1 MQSFGFQDAGMKAFQ
16 QDMILVLVESVTPR
30 GLSNL
35 LGWKSGICMS
45 YRARYEYI
53 LTFLADMVSLIC
65 AVVLSRFIFD
75 AWFQMIPEEHN
86 SQEYLQFYL
95 MLAVAFA
102 IGFIL
107 FDQEEDITHRS
118 LKKEILRAAVMTFAI
133 GAVLALLLVLGKM
146 PLGDSRYFFVG
157 ILAFNFILQPV
168 FHTSVKS
175 YLRESG
181 KASPMKK
188 LVGVLTVADRAQ
200 PLLED
205 LKKDW
210 SKEICGVALMDA
222 TKEEI
227 GQTIYGLPIKAG
239 FEDFMTWVRRDA
251 LDEVYLDVPYDSGAS
266 LENYLAELESMGL
279 DVHFSVPLL
288 EKLYRGHPGEGW
300 RSQAAASLE
309 RRGNTYLIGISTV
322 HHNIRD
328 MLLKRIIDICG
339 ALVGLVISIPFIA
352 IVAIPLK
359 IESPGPLFFKQ
370 KRVGLNGRY
379 FYIYKLRSMY
389 MDAEERKKEL
399 MAKNEMNGFM
409 FKMTDDPRITKVG
422 KFIRKTSIDELP
434 QFWNVLRGDMS
445 LVGTRPPTVDEY
457 KHYESHHK
465 RRLSMK
471 PGITGMWQVSGRS
484 SIENFEDVVSLDTQ
498 YIDNWSLG
506 LDIQILIK
514 TVAVVFAG
522 SGAK

>member
-1 MQSFGFQDAGMKAFQ
+1 
-16 QDMILVLVESVTPR
+16 
-30 GLSNL
+30 
-35 LGWKSGICMS
+35 MS

-65 AVVLSRFIFD
+65 AVMLSRLVFD
-75 AWFQMIPEEHN
+75 AWLHVIPEEYG

-95 MLAVAFA
+95 MLAVALA
-102 IGFIL
+102 ASFIL
-107 FDQEEDITHRS
+107 LDQKEDITHRS
-118 LKKEILRAAVMTFAI
+118 LRSDVLRSAVMTFAI
-133 GAVLALLLVLGKM
+133 GAVLSLLLVLGKM

-157 ILAFNFILQPV
+157 ILAFHFILQPV
-168 FHTSVKS
+168 FHALVKK
-175 YLRESG
+175 YLRASG

-188 LVGVLTVADRAQ
+188 LVGVLTISDRAQ
-200 PLLED
+200 PLLDD

-222 TKEEI
+222 TQEEI
-227 GQTIYGLPIKAG
+227 GQTICGLPIKAG
-239 FEDFMTWVRRDA
+239 VEDFISWVRRDA
-251 LDEVYLDVPYDSGAS
+251 LDEIYLDVPYDSGAS
-266 LENYLAELESMGL
+266 LENYLVELESMGL
-279 DVHFSVPLL
+279 NVHFSVPLL
-288 EKLYRGHPGEGW
+288 EKLYGSHSGDGRGKQVA
-300 RSQAAASLE
+300 SSLE
-309 RRGNTYLIGISTV
+309 KRGNTYLIGISTV

-328 MLLKRIIDICG
+328 VLLKRIMDICG
-339 ALVGLVISIPFIA
+339 ALAGLVISIPLIA
-352 IVAIPLK
+352 MVAIPLK
-359 IESPGPLFFKQ
+359 MESPGPLFFKQ

-399 MAKNEMNGFM
+399 LEKNEMNGLM
-409 FKMTDDPRITKVG
+409 FKMTDDPRVTKVG

-457 KHYESHHK
+457 KRYESHHK

-484 SIENFEDVVSLDTQ
+484 SIEDFEDVVALDTQ
-498 YIDNWSLG
+498 YIDNWLPK
-506 LDIQILIK
+506 LDIQILVRTI
-514 TVAVVFAG
+514 AVVLAG
-522 SGAK
+522 KGAK

>member
-1 MQSFGFQDAGMKAFQ
+1 
-16 QDMILVLVESVTPR
+16 
-30 GLSNL
+30 
-35 LGWKSGICMS
+35 MS

-53 LTFLADMVSLIC
+53 LTFWADMISLLC
-65 AVVLSRFIFD
+65 AVILSRFAFD
-75 AWFQMIPEEHN
+75 EWFEVIPKKYG

-95 MLAVAFA
+95 MLVVAFA
-102 IGFIL
+102 ISFIL
-107 FDQEEDITHRS
+107 FDQEEDITHRN
-118 LKKEILRAAVMTFAI
+118 LKQEILRAFVMTFTI

-157 ILAFNFILQPV
+157 ILTFNFLLQPI
-168 FHTSVKS
+168 FHTLVKS
-175 YLRESG
+175 YLRASG
-181 KASPMKK
+181 KGSSMKK
-188 LVGVLTVADRAQ
+188 LVGVLTVEDRAQ
-200 PLLED
+200 PLLDD

-222 TKEEI
+222 QPEEI
-227 GQTIYGLPIKAG
+227 GKTICGLPIKAG
-239 FEDFMTWVRRDA
+239 FEDFMSWVRRDA

-266 LENYLAELESMGL
+266 LENYLVELESMGL

-288 EKLYRGHPGEGW
+288 EKLYSGHPGEGW
-300 RSQAAASLE
+300 RSQAASSLE
-309 RRGNTYLIGISTV
+309 KRGNTYLIGISTV

-328 MLLKRIIDICG
+328 MLLKRIMDICG

-370 KRVGLNGRY
+370 KRVGLNGRF

-399 MAKNEMNGFM
+399 MAKNEMSGFM

-434 QFWNVLRGDMS
+434 QFFNVLRGEMS

-484 SIENFEDVVSLDTQ
+484 SIENFEEVVALDTQ
-498 YIDNWSLG
+498 YIDNWSLK
-506 LDIQILIK
+506 LDLQILFK
-514 TVAVVFAG
+514 TVAVVFMG
-522 SGAK
+522 KGAK

>member
-1 MQSFGFQDAGMKAFQ
+1 
-16 QDMILVLVESVTPR
+16 
-30 GLSNL
+30 
-35 LGWKSGICMS
+35 MS

-53 LTFLADMVSLIC
+53 LTFVAD
-65 AVVLSRFIFD
+65 AVALVCSVGVARLIFD
-75 AWFQMIPEEHN
+75 HWFQMIPE
-86 SQEYLQFYL
+86 SYDQQAYLQFYL
-95 MLAVAFA
+95 MLTVAFA
-102 IGFIL
+102 ISFVC
-107 FDQEEDITHRS
+107 FDQEDDITRRS
-118 LKKEILRAAVMTFAI
+118 TKVEILRSLEMTFLL
-133 GAVLALLLVLGKM
+133 GAVLAFFLILGKM
-146 PLGDSRYFFVG
+146 PIGDSRYFVVG
-157 ILAFNFILQPV
+157 ILAFNALLQPA
-168 FHTSVKS
+168 FHTIVKN
-175 YLRESG
+175 YLRKSG
-181 KASPMKK
+181 KGNVMKK
-188 LVGVLTVADRAQ
+188 LVGVLTISERAQ

-210 SKEICGVALMDA
+210 SKQVCGVALMDA
-222 TKEEI
+222 QPEEI
-227 GQTIYGLPIKAG
+227 GQQICGLPIKAG
-239 FEDFMTWVRRDA
+239 FEDFMSWVRRDA

-288 EKLYRGHPGEGW
+288 EKLYNGRSGEGW

-309 RRGNTYLIGISTV
+309 KRGNTYLIGMSTV
-322 HHNIRD
+322 HHSIRD
-328 MLLKRIIDICG
+328 ILLKRIMDICG
-339 ALVGLVISIPFIA
+339 ALVGLVVSIPFIA

-359 IESPGPLFFKQ
+359 MESPGPLFFKQ

-399 MAKNEMNGFM
+399 MAKNEMSGLM

-434 QFWNVLRGDMS
+434 QFFNVLRGDMS

-457 KHYESHHK
+457 KHYENHHK

-498 YIDNWSLG
+498 YIDNWSLK
-506 LDIQILIK
+506 LDVQILFK
-514 TVAVVFAG
+514 TVMVVFAG
-522 SGAK
+522 KGAK

>member
-1 MQSFGFQDAGMKAFQ
+1 
-16 QDMILVLVESVTPR
+16 
-30 GLSNL
+30 
-35 LGWKSGICMS
+35 MS

-53 LTFLADMVSLIC
+53 LTFWADVVSLIC
-65 AVVLSRFIFD
+65 AVTLSRLIFD
-75 AWFQMIPEEHN
+75 AWFQVIPEEYG

-102 IGFIL
+102 VSFIF

-118 LKKEILRAAVMTFAI
+118 FKSEAFRSIVMTFTI

-157 ILAFNFILQPV
+157 ILVFNFILQPL
-168 FHTSVKS
+168 FHTVVKH
-175 YLRESG
+175 YLRASG

-188 LVGVLTVADRAQ
+188 LVGVLTIADRAE

-227 GQTIYGLPIKAG
+227 GKKICGLSIKAG
-239 FEDFMTWVRRDA
+239 FEDFMAWVRRDA

-266 LENYLAELESMGL
+266 LESYLAELESMGL

-288 EKLYRGHPGEGW
+288 EKLYKGRSGEGW
-300 RSQAAASLE
+300 RSQAASSLE
-309 RRGNTYLIGISTV
+309 KRGNTYLIGISTV

-328 MLLKRIIDICG
+328 MLLKRIMDVCG
-339 ALVGLVISIPFIA
+339 ALVGLIISIPFIA

-370 KRVGLNGRY
+370 KRVGVEWALLLY
-379 FYIYKLRSMY
+379 LQAS
-389 MDAEERKKEL
+389 
-399 MAKNEMNGFM
+399 
-409 FKMTDDPRITKVG
+409 
-422 KFIRKTSIDELP
+422 
-434 QFWNVLRGDMS
+434 
-445 LVGTRPPTVDEY
+445 
-457 KHYESHHK
+457 
-465 RRLSMK
+465 
-471 PGITGMWQVSGRS
+471 
-484 SIENFEDVVSLDTQ
+484 
-498 YIDNWSLG
+498 
-506 LDIQILIK
+506 
-514 TVAVVFAG
+514 
-522 SGAK
+522 